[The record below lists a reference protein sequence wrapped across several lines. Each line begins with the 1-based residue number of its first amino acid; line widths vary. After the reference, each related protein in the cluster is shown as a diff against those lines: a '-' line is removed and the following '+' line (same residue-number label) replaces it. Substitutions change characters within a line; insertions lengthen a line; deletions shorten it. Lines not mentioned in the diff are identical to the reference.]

1 MALLCHNLA
10 MLLCLWAGK
19 QSLYP
24 FHILEFPRSGDT
36 QNTNALCLLDLPVT
50 AQWGPGCGHRVSPNG
65 QSHTGYPAG
74 PSLGLCSADLFYP
87 RKLLLCVGMRPQCC
101 LQFSRAACYPGL
113 NPPLNIPGTCYL
125 TGLSTL
131 RPGSRATYL
140 VRQGSCLEVSGRQ
153 PSVVVPQTEQT
164 ALCSV

>member
-24 FHILEFPRSGDT
+24 FHILEFPRPGDI

-113 NPPLNIPGTCYL
+113 NPPC
-125 TGLSTL
+125 LSAFL
-131 RPGSRATYL
+131 VHVISQVCPHFVQALGRHIWCGRA
-140 VRQGSCLEVSGRQ
+140 
-153 PSVVVPQTEQT
+153 P
-164 ALCSV
+164 A